1 MNRMFKQTSKM
12 KFNINDYVKQNI
24 INLSINN
31 KQVIDNFNQV
41 DSFDK
46 RTINRPVRPE
56 DDKVCLHIMRPT
68 EWSQDGTAEK

>member
-1 MNRMFKQTSKM
+1 MNQMLKITSKM

-41 DSFDK
+41 DFFK
-46 RTINRPVRPE
+46 
-56 DDKVCLHIMRPT
+56 DD
-68 EWSQDGTAEK
+68 

>member
-1 MNRMFKQTSKM
+1 MNQMLEITSKM

-46 RTINRPVRPE
+46 RTI
-56 DDKVCLHIMRPT
+56 I
-68 EWSQDGTAEK
+68 

>member
-1 MNRMFKQTSKM
+1 MTSSKISGRLIKSLQTNDNMNQMLEITSKM

-46 RTINRPVRPE
+46 RTI
-56 DDKVCLHIMRPT
+56 I
-68 EWSQDGTAEK
+68 